1 MDIRATMRFA
11 RISSLKAKDLAKVI
25 RGLPASEALN
35 RLEFSHRKGAFLIVK
50 TLKSAIANAENNAKL
65 SAENMFVKEA
75 VVQDGPSMKRYRP
88 RARGSASPVL
98 KRMSH
103 IRIVLSEK
111 VKEGRQQPS
120 RKESVKSGT
129 KG

>member
-1 MDIRATMRFA
+1 MEIRSTLRFA
-11 RISSLKAKDLAKVI
+11 RISSLKAKDLAKII
-25 RGLPASEALN
+25 RGLPASAALN
-35 RLEFSHRKGAFLIVK
+35 RLEFSHRKGAFLIAK

-88 RARGSASPVL
+88 RARGSASPIL

-103 IRIVLSEK
+103 IRIVLSD
-111 VKEGRQQPS
+111 EGKGGTQQLS
-120 RKESVKSGT
+120 RKESGKSGT

>member
-1 MDIRATMRFA
+1 MDIRSTMRFA

-35 RLEFSHRKGAFLIVK
+35 KLEFSHRKGAFLIAK

-75 VVQDGPSMKRYRP
+75 VVLDGPSMKRFWP
-88 RARGSASPVL
+88 RARGSASPIL

-103 IRIVLSEK
+103 IKIVLSESK
-111 VKEGRQQPS
+111 IDGKQLA
-120 RKESVKSGT
+120 RKESGKSGT